1 MRRELYE
8 KTLVIFIL
16 FALFSSF
23 AIGCERSRMGTKQY
37 YVQITNK
44 GKVKGNQRF
53 YTLSTYNE
61 DGVKKQLHLECVKPI
76 DTLLK
81 ENAFICLYV
90 RHKDNSNVE
99 INH

>member
-1 MRRELYE
+1 
-8 KTLVIFIL
+8 
-16 FALFSSF
+16 
-23 AIGCERSRMGTKQY
+23 MGTKQY

-61 DGVKKQLHLECVKPI
+61 DEVKKQLHLECVKPI

-81 ENAFICLYV
+81 ENAFIRLYV